1 LRRKLIAFDLDGT
14 LAETKSPISSTMAE
28 MLRDLLSL
36 YEVCVI
42 SGGDCEQFALQLI
55 APLDGIPEELTRL
68 HLMPTSGTKYL
79 RFDDETHLWVT
90 QYSEDLSPET
100 RTRTIE
106 VLMTSAKT
114 LGYWEPEP
122 WGPIIEDRGTQIT
135 FSALGQQAPAA
146 KKYAWDPDG
155 AKKRALRDLVAKQLP
170 DLEVHLGGTTSVDVT
185 NAGIDKAYGMQK
197 LMVAEVFRH
206 FVLWRSA
213 QRRWKRL
220 SRKSRR
226 DRIDIGAQ
234 LGRYR
239 TGHSVHHRSLLT
251 RTSVVTYP

>member
-1 LRRKLIAFDLDGT
+1 
-14 LAETKSPISSTMAE
+14 MAE

-55 APLDGIPEELTRL
+55 APLDGIPEELARL

-79 RFDDETHLWVT
+79 RIDDETHHWET

-155 AKKRALRDLVAKQLP
+155 AKKRALRDLVAEQLP

-197 LMVAEVFRH
+197 LMVTLGLGCSDILFFGDQLNEGGNDFPVKAAGIDSIPVRSWEDTALAIRSIIEV
-206 FVLWRSA
+206 S
-213 QRRWKRL
+213 
-220 SRKSRR
+220 
-226 DRIDIGAQ
+226 
-234 LGRYR
+234 
-239 TGHSVHHRSLLT
+239 
-251 RTSVVTYP
+251 